1 MNIFKKI
8 KKLFT
13 NEVSLDGEPINLIT
27 PYPLKGGKFKIGA
40 KIVVPKD
47 MVLVVTLKN
56 KVMEVIGEGEYQVS
70 SALMPNVANKLK
82 LNKVDKYGKQKDNFS
97 AGAYFVKIN
106 QPFDVNFSNYRSL
119 KFAQG
124 HKAYFKLKFEGKA
137 TCKIANLNKV
147 FGLLLKNFA
156 SIKEDSIEFL
166 IELVLNELLT
176 DKLNRATYSKQDYC
190 DKSDALLNYIDE
202 QVKNWVAALGV
213 ICEKV
218 EINFHVTEKLPKQEK
233 QPKQKKEKIKKTKE
247 EKQVE
252 KQLGSEVLEK
262 IEVSQPQS
270 TDEVAMYDDQEP
282 KKKDKKFVDLSLDNL
297 YDDSES
303 KICPACGEK
312 NRKDALMC
320 FKCGAKIGEE
330 Q

>member
-8 KKLFT
+8 KRLFT
-13 NEVSLDGEPINLIT
+13 NEVSLDGEPIDLIT
-27 PYPLKGGKFKIGA
+27 PYSLKGGKFKIGA

-82 LNKVDKYGKQKDNFS
+82 LNKVDKYGKQKDSFS

-106 QPFDVNFSNYRSL
+106 QSFDVNFSNYRRL
-119 KFAQG
+119 KFSQG
-124 HKAYFKLKFEGKA
+124 HKSYFKLKFEGKA

-147 FGLLLKNFA
+147 FGLMLKNFA
-156 SIKEDSIEFL
+156 NIKEDSTQFL

-176 DKLNRATYSKQDYC
+176 DKLDRASYSKQDYME
-190 DKSDALLNYIDE
+190 KSDALLNYVDE
-202 QVKNWVAALGV
+202 NVKNWVATLGV
-213 ICEKV
+213 NCEKV
-218 EINFHVTEKLPKQEK
+218 EINFDVTEKLPKQ
-233 QPKQKKEKIKKTKE
+233 QKQKKEKVKKTKE

-262 IEVSQPQS
+262 IEVTQQDS
-270 TDEVAMYDDQEP
+270 TDEVAMYDDEEP

-312 NRKDALMC
+312 NRKDALTC